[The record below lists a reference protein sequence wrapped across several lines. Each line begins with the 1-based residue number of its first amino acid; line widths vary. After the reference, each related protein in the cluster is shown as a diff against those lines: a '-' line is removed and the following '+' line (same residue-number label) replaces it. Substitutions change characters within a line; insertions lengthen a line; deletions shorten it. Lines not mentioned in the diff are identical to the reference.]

1 MTADLFGLFVVT
13 IAAVSL
19 TPGMCMT
26 LAFSL
31 GLSLGYRKTLWMMAG
46 EMTGVVVVVSTTVF
60 LLGWLLR
67 LDPVWFNGLA
77 MVGAVYLLWIARQL
91 WIADPELSS
100 QGVRGSLTPLPLA
113 ALGFTTA
120 IMNPKGWAFMI
131 ALLPGFMDAE
141 RALLPQLFLFLSV
154 MLTTE
159 FLSLSL
165 YAGGGRWL
173 RRALGE
179 GAPMGAL
186 NKIAAVLMV
195 GVSVLVFVSDAP
207 CLETCCECLAR

>member
-1 MTADLFGLFVVT
+1 LTADLFGLFVVT

-31 GLSLGYRKTLWMMAG
+31 GLSQGYRKTLWMMAG
-46 EMTGVVVVVSTTVF
+46 EMTGVIVVVSSTVY

-67 LDPVWFNGLA
+67 LDPMWFNALA
-77 MVGAVYLLWIARQL
+77 LAGAVYLLWIARQL
-91 WIADPELSS
+91 WLADPALAE
-100 QGVRGSLTPLPLA
+100 QRTANTLTPLSLA
-113 ALGFTTA
+113 VLGFTTA
-120 IMNPKGWAFMI
+120 IMNPKGWAFMV

-141 RALLPQLFLFLSV
+141 KALFPQLALFLSV

-159 FLSLSL
+159 FISLSL

-173 RRALGE
+173 RQFLGE
-179 GAPMGAL
+179 GARLGVL
-186 NKIAAVLMV
+186 NKLAASLMV
-195 GVSVLVFVSDAP
+195 GVSILVFI
-207 CLETCCECLAR
+207 

>member
-1 MTADLFGLFVVT
+1 LTADLFGLFVVT

-31 GLSLGYRKTLWMMAG
+31 GLSQGYRRTLWMMAG
-46 EMTGVVVVVSTTVF
+46 EMTGVIVVVSTTVY

-67 LDPVWFNGLA
+67 LDPMWFNALA
-77 MVGAVYLLWIARQL
+77 LLGAVYLLWIARQL
-91 WIADPELSS
+91 WLADPALAE
-100 QGVRGSLTPLPLA
+100 QRTAGTLTPLSLA
-113 ALGFTTA
+113 VLGFTTA
-120 IMNPKGWAFMI
+120 IMNPKGWAFMV

-141 RALLPQLFLFLSV
+141 KALFPQLVLLLSV

-159 FLSLSL
+159 FISLSL

-173 RRALGE
+173 RQFLGE
-179 GAPMGAL
+179 GARLGVL
-186 NKIAAVLMV
+186 NKVAASLMV
-195 GVSVLVFVSDAP
+195 GVSILVFI
-207 CLETCCECLAR
+207 

>member
-31 GLSLGYRKTLWMMAG
+31 GLSQGYRKTLWMMAG
-46 EMTGVVVVVSTTVF
+46 EMTGVIVVVSSTVY

-67 LDPVWFNGLA
+67 LDPMWFNALA
-77 MVGAVYLLWIARQL
+77 LAGAVYLLWIARQL
-91 WIADPELSS
+91 WLADPALAE
-100 QGVRGSLTPLPLA
+100 QRTANTLTPLSLA
-113 ALGFTTA
+113 VLGFTTA
-120 IMNPKGWAFMI
+120 IMNPKGWAFMV
-131 ALLPGFMDAE
+131 ALLPGFMDGE
-141 RALLPQLFLFLSV
+141 KALFPQLALFLSV

-159 FLSLSL
+159 FISLSL

-173 RRALGE
+173 RQFLGE
-179 GAPMGAL
+179 GARLGVL
-186 NKIAAVLMV
+186 NKVAASLMV
-195 GVSVLVFVSDAP
+195 GVSILVFI
-207 CLETCCECLAR
+207 

>member
-1 MTADLFGLFVVT
+1 LTADLFGLFVVT

-195 GVSVLVFVSDAP
+195 GVSVLVFV
-207 CLETCCECLAR
+207 

>member
-31 GLSLGYRKTLWMMAG
+31 GLSLGYRRTLWMMAG

-91 WIADPELSS
+91 WMADPELSS
-100 QGVRGSLTPLPLA
+100 QGVRGSLTPLSLA

-131 ALLPGFMDAE
+131 ALLPGFMNAD
-141 RALLPQLFLFLSV
+141 RALLPQLLLFLSV

-195 GVSVLVFVSDAP
+195 GVSVLVFV
-207 CLETCCECLAR
+207 

>member
-31 GLSLGYRKTLWMMAG
+31 GLSQGYRKTLWMMAG
-46 EMTGVVVVVSTTVF
+46 EMTGVIVVVSSTVY

-67 LDPVWFNGLA
+67 LDPMWFNALA
-77 MVGAVYLLWIARQL
+77 LTGAVYLLWIARQL
-91 WIADPELSS
+91 WLADPALAE
-100 QGVRGSLTPLPLA
+100 QRTADTLTPMSLA
-113 ALGFTTA
+113 VLGFTTA
-120 IMNPKGWAFMI
+120 IMNPKGWAFMV
-131 ALLPGFMDAE
+131 ALLPGFMDGE
-141 RALLPQLFLFLSV
+141 KALFPQLALFLSV

-159 FLSLSL
+159 FISLSL

-173 RRALGE
+173 RQFLGE
-179 GAPMGAL
+179 GARLGVL
-186 NKIAAVLMV
+186 NKVAASLMV
-195 GVSVLVFVSDAP
+195 GVSILVFI
-207 CLETCCECLAR
+207 

>member
-141 RALLPQLFLFLSV
+141 RALLPQLLVFLSV

-195 GVSVLVFVSDAP
+195 GVSVLVFV
-207 CLETCCECLAR
+207 

>member
-31 GLSLGYRKTLWMMAG
+31 GLSQGYRKTLWMMAG
-46 EMTGVVVVVSTTVF
+46 EMTGVIVVVSSTVY

-67 LDPVWFNGLA
+67 LDPMWFNALA
-77 MVGAVYLLWIARQL
+77 LAGAVYLLWIARQL
-91 WIADPELSS
+91 WLADPALAEE
-100 QGVRGSLTPLPLA
+100 RTANTLTPLSLA
-113 ALGFTTA
+113 VLGFTTA
-120 IMNPKGWAFMI
+120 IMNPKGWAFMV

-141 RALLPQLFLFLSV
+141 KALFPQLALFLSV

-159 FLSLSL
+159 FISLSL

-173 RRALGE
+173 RQFLGE
-179 GAPMGAL
+179 GARLGVL
-186 NKIAAVLMV
+186 NKVAASLMV
-195 GVSVLVFVSDAP
+195 GVSILVFI
-207 CLETCCECLAR
+207 

>member
-186 NKIAAVLMV
+186 SKIAAVLMV
-195 GVSVLVFVSDAP
+195 GVSVLVFV
-207 CLETCCECLAR
+207 

>member
-1 MTADLFGLFVVT
+1 
-13 IAAVSL
+13 
-19 TPGMCMT
+19 MT

-141 RALLPQLFLFLSV
+141 RALLPQLLVFLSV

-195 GVSVLVFVSDAP
+195 GVSVLVFV
-207 CLETCCECLAR
+207 

>member
-1 MTADLFGLFVVT
+1 LTADLFGLFVVT

-31 GLSLGYRKTLWMMAG
+31 GLSQGYRRTLWMMAG
-46 EMTGVVVVVSTTVF
+46 EMTGVIVVVSTTVY

-67 LDPVWFNGLA
+67 LDPIWFNALA
-77 MVGAVYLLWIARQL
+77 LLGAVYLLWIARQL
-91 WIADPELSS
+91 WLADPALAE
-100 QGVRGSLTPLPLA
+100 QRTAGTLTPLSLA
-113 ALGFTTA
+113 VLGFTTA
-120 IMNPKGWAFMI
+120 IMNPKGWAFMV

-141 RALLPQLFLFLSV
+141 KALFPQLVLFLSV

-159 FLSLSL
+159 FISLSL

-173 RRALGE
+173 RQFLGE
-179 GAPMGAL
+179 GARLGVL
-186 NKIAAVLMV
+186 NKVAASLMV
-195 GVSVLVFVSDAP
+195 GVSILVFI
-207 CLETCCECLAR
+207 

>member
-1 MTADLFGLFVVT
+1 LTADLFGLFVVT

-31 GLSLGYRKTLWMMAG
+31 GLSQGYRRTLWMMAG
-46 EMTGVVVVVSTTVF
+46 EMTGVIVVVSTTVY

-67 LDPVWFNGLA
+67 LDPMWFNALA
-77 MVGAVYLLWIARQL
+77 LLGAVYLLWIARQL
-91 WIADPELSS
+91 WLADTALAE
-100 QGVRGSLTPLPLA
+100 QRTAGTLTPLSLA
-113 ALGFTTA
+113 VLGFTTA
-120 IMNPKGWAFMI
+120 IMNPKGWAFMV

-141 RALLPQLFLFLSV
+141 KALLPQLVLFLSV

-159 FLSLSL
+159 FISLSL

-173 RRALGE
+173 RQFLGE
-179 GAPMGAL
+179 GARLGVL
-186 NKIAAVLMV
+186 NKVAASLMV
-195 GVSVLVFVSDAP
+195 GVSILVFI
-207 CLETCCECLAR
+207 

>member
-31 GLSLGYRKTLWMMAG
+31 GLSQGYRKTLWMMAG
-46 EMTGVVVVVSTTVF
+46 EMTGVIVVVSSTVY

-67 LDPVWFNGLA
+67 LDPMWFNALA
-77 MVGAVYLLWIARQL
+77 LTGAVYLLWIARQL
-91 WIADPELSS
+91 WLADPALAE
-100 QGVRGSLTPLPLA
+100 QRTANTLTPLSLA
-113 ALGFTTA
+113 VLGFTTA
-120 IMNPKGWAFMI
+120 IMNPKGWAFMV

-141 RALLPQLFLFLSV
+141 KALFPQLALFLSV

-159 FLSLSL
+159 FISLSL

-173 RRALGE
+173 RQFLGE
-179 GAPMGAL
+179 GARLGVL
-186 NKIAAVLMV
+186 NKVAASLMV
-195 GVSVLVFVSDAP
+195 GVSILVFI
-207 CLETCCECLAR
+207 

>member
-1 MTADLFGLFVVT
+1 LTADLFGLFVVT

-31 GLSLGYRKTLWMMAG
+31 GLSQGYRKTLWMMAG
-46 EMTGVVVVVSTTVF
+46 EMTGVIVVVSSTVY

-67 LDPVWFNGLA
+67 LDPMWFNALA
-77 MVGAVYLLWIARQL
+77 LAGAVYLLWIARQL
-91 WIADPELSS
+91 WLADPALAE
-100 QGVRGSLTPLPLA
+100 QRTADALTPVSLA
-113 ALGFTTA
+113 VLGFTTA
-120 IMNPKGWAFMI
+120 IMNPKGWAFMV

-141 RALLPQLFLFLSV
+141 KALFPQLALFLSV

-159 FLSLSL
+159 FISLSL

-173 RRALGE
+173 RQFLGE
-179 GAPMGAL
+179 GARLGVL
-186 NKIAAVLMV
+186 NKVAASLMV
-195 GVSVLVFVSDAP
+195 GVSILVFI
-207 CLETCCECLAR
+207 

>member
-1 MTADLFGLFVVT
+1 LTADLFGLFVVT

-31 GLSLGYRKTLWMMAG
+31 GLSQGYRRTLWMMAG
-46 EMTGVVVVVSTTVF
+46 EMTGVIVVVSTTVY

-67 LDPVWFNGLA
+67 LDPMWFNALA
-77 MVGAVYLLWIARQL
+77 LLGAVYLLWIARQL
-91 WIADPELSS
+91 WLADPALAE
-100 QGVRGSLTPLPLA
+100 QRTAGTLTPLSLA
-113 ALGFTTA
+113 VLGFTTA
-120 IMNPKGWAFMI
+120 IMNPKGWAFMV

-141 RALLPQLFLFLSV
+141 KALFPQLILFLSV

-159 FLSLSL
+159 FISLSL

-173 RRALGE
+173 RQFLGE
-179 GAPMGAL
+179 GARLGVL
-186 NKIAAVLMV
+186 NKVAASLMV
-195 GVSVLVFVSDAP
+195 GVSILVFI
-207 CLETCCECLAR
+207 

>member
-1 MTADLFGLFVVT
+1 LTADLFGLFVVT

-31 GLSLGYRKTLWMMAG
+31 GLSQGYRKTLWMMVG
-46 EMTGVVVVVSTTVF
+46 EMTGVIVVVSSTVY

-67 LDPVWFNGLA
+67 LDPMWFNALA
-77 MVGAVYLLWIARQL
+77 LIGAVYLLWIARQL
-91 WIADPELSS
+91 WLADPALAE
-100 QGVRGSLTPLPLA
+100 QRTADALTPVSLA
-113 ALGFTTA
+113 VLGFTTA
-120 IMNPKGWAFMI
+120 IMNPKGWAFMV

-141 RALLPQLFLFLSV
+141 KALFPQLALFLSV

-159 FLSLSL
+159 FISLSL

-173 RRALGE
+173 RQFLGE
-179 GAPMGAL
+179 GARLGVL
-186 NKIAAVLMV
+186 NKVAASLMV
-195 GVSVLVFVSDAP
+195 GVSILVFI
-207 CLETCCECLAR
+207 

>member
-31 GLSLGYRKTLWMMAG
+31 GLSQGYRRTLWMMAG
-46 EMTGVVVVVSTTVF
+46 EMTGVIVVVSTTVY

-67 LDPVWFNGLA
+67 LDPMWFNALA
-77 MVGAVYLLWIARQL
+77 LLGAVYLLWIARQL
-91 WIADPELSS
+91 WLADTALAE
-100 QGVRGSLTPLPLA
+100 QRTAGTLTPLSLA
-113 ALGFTTA
+113 VLGFTTA
-120 IMNPKGWAFMI
+120 IMNPKGWAFMV

-141 RALLPQLFLFLSV
+141 KALLPQLVLFLSV

-159 FLSLSL
+159 FISLSL

-173 RRALGE
+173 RQFLGE
-179 GAPMGAL
+179 GARLGVL
-186 NKIAAVLMV
+186 NKVAASLMV
-195 GVSVLVFVSDAP
+195 GVSILVFI
-207 CLETCCECLAR
+207 

>member
-195 GVSVLVFVSDAP
+195 GVSVLVFV
-207 CLETCCECLAR
+207 

>member
-31 GLSLGYRKTLWMMAG
+31 GLSQGYRKTLWMMAG
-46 EMTGVVVVVSTTVF
+46 EMTGVIVVVSSTVY

-67 LDPVWFNGLA
+67 LDPMWFNALA
-77 MVGAVYLLWIARQL
+77 LIGAVYLLWIARQL
-91 WIADPELSS
+91 WLADPALAE
-100 QGVRGSLTPLPLA
+100 QRTADALTPVSLA
-113 ALGFTTA
+113 VLGFTTA
-120 IMNPKGWAFMI
+120 IMNPKGWAFMV

-141 RALLPQLFLFLSV
+141 KALFPQLALFLSV

-159 FLSLSL
+159 FISLSL

-173 RRALGE
+173 RQFLGE
-179 GAPMGAL
+179 GARLGVL
-186 NKIAAVLMV
+186 NKVAASLMV
-195 GVSVLVFVSDAP
+195 GVSILVFI
-207 CLETCCECLAR
+207 

>member
-31 GLSLGYRKTLWMMAG
+31 GLSQGYRKTLWMMAG
-46 EMTGVVVVVSTTVF
+46 EMTGVIVVVSSTVY

-67 LDPVWFNGLA
+67 LDPMWFNALA
-77 MVGAVYLLWIARQL
+77 LAGAVYLLWIARQVWL
-91 WIADPELSS
+91 ADPALAK
-100 QGVRGSLTPLPLA
+100 QRTANTLTPMSLA
-113 ALGFTTA
+113 VLGFTTA
-120 IMNPKGWAFMI
+120 IMNPKGWAFMV
-131 ALLPGFMDAE
+131 ALLPGFMDGE
-141 RALLPQLFLFLSV
+141 KALFPQLALFLSV

-159 FLSLSL
+159 FISLSL

-173 RRALGE
+173 RQFLGE
-179 GAPMGAL
+179 GARLGVL
-186 NKIAAVLMV
+186 NKVAASLMV
-195 GVSVLVFVSDAP
+195 GVSILVFI
-207 CLETCCECLAR
+207 

>member
-1 MTADLFGLFVVT
+1 
-13 IAAVSL
+13 
-19 TPGMCMT
+19 MT

-60 LLGWLLR
+60 LLAWLLR
-67 LDPVWFNGLA
+67 LDPIWFNGLA
-77 MVGAVYLLWIARQL
+77 MAGAVYLLWIARQL

-100 QGVRGSLTPLPLA
+100 KGVRGSLRPMSLA

-131 ALLPGFMDAE
+131 ALLPQ
-141 RALLPQLFLFLSV
+141 LLLFLCV

-173 RRALGE
+173 RRALGD
-179 GAPMGAL
+179 GAPMGVL

-195 GVSVLVFVSDAP
+195 GVSVLVFV
-207 CLETCCECLAR
+207 

>member
-31 GLSLGYRKTLWMMAG
+31 GLSQGYRKTLWMMAG
-46 EMTGVVVVVSTTVF
+46 EMTGVIVVVSSTVY

-67 LDPVWFNGLA
+67 LDPMWFNALA
-77 MVGAVYLLWIARQL
+77 LAGAVYLLWIARQL
-91 WIADPELSS
+91 WLADPALAE
-100 QGVRGSLTPLPLA
+100 QRTADTLTPMSLA
-113 ALGFTTA
+113 VLGFTTA
-120 IMNPKGWAFMI
+120 IMNPKGWAFMV

-141 RALLPQLFLFLSV
+141 KALFPQLALFLSV

-159 FLSLSL
+159 FISLSL

-173 RRALGE
+173 RQFLGE
-179 GAPMGAL
+179 GARLGVL
-186 NKIAAVLMV
+186 NKVAASLMV
-195 GVSVLVFVSDAP
+195 GVSILVFI
-207 CLETCCECLAR
+207 

>member
-1 MTADLFGLFVVT
+1 MTADLFGLFVLT

-46 EMTGVVVVVSTTVF
+46 EMTGVVVVVSATVF

-67 LDPVWFNGLA
+67 LDPFWFNGLA

-100 QGVRGSLTPLPLA
+100 QGVRGSLTPLSLA

-131 ALLPGFMDAE
+131 ALLPGFMDSE
-141 RALLPQLFLFLSV
+141 RALFPQLLLFLSV

-159 FLSLSL
+159 FISLSL

-173 RRALGE
+173 RRVLGE
-179 GAPMGAL
+179 GSPMGVL

-195 GVSVLVFVSDAP
+195 GVSVLVFV
-207 CLETCCECLAR
+207 

>member
-1 MTADLFGLFVVT
+1 LTADLFGLFVVT

-31 GLSLGYRKTLWMMAG
+31 GLSQGYRRTLWMMAG
-46 EMTGVVVVVSTTVF
+46 EMTGVIVVVSTTVY

-67 LDPVWFNGLA
+67 LDPMWFNALA
-77 MVGAVYLLWIARQL
+77 LLGAVYLLWIARQL
-91 WIADPELSS
+91 WLADPALAE
-100 QGVRGSLTPLPLA
+100 QRTAGTLTPLSLA
-113 ALGFTTA
+113 VLGFTTA
-120 IMNPKGWAFMI
+120 IMNPKGWAFMV

-141 RALLPQLFLFLSV
+141 KALFPQLVLFLSV

-159 FLSLSL
+159 FISLSL

-173 RRALGE
+173 RQFLGE
-179 GAPMGAL
+179 GARLDVL
-186 NKIAAVLMV
+186 NKVAASLMV
-195 GVSVLVFVSDAP
+195 GVSILVFI
-207 CLETCCECLAR
+207 

>member
-1 MTADLFGLFVVT
+1 LTADLFGLFVVT

-31 GLSLGYRKTLWMMAG
+31 GLSQGYRKTLWMMAG
-46 EMTGVVVVVSTTVF
+46 EMTGVIVVVSSTVY

-67 LDPVWFNGLA
+67 LDPMWFNALA
-77 MVGAVYLLWIARQL
+77 LAGAVYLLWIARQL
-91 WIADPELSS
+91 WLADPALAE
-100 QGVRGSLTPLPLA
+100 QRTANTLTPMSLA
-113 ALGFTTA
+113 VLGFTTA
-120 IMNPKGWAFMI
+120 IMNPKGWAFMV

-141 RALLPQLFLFLSV
+141 KALFPQLALFLSV

-159 FLSLSL
+159 FISLSL

-173 RRALGE
+173 RQFLGE
-179 GAPMGAL
+179 GARLGVL
-186 NKIAAVLMV
+186 NKVAASLMV
-195 GVSVLVFVSDAP
+195 GVSILVFI
-207 CLETCCECLAR
+207 

>member
-31 GLSLGYRKTLWMMAG
+31 GLSQGYRRTLWMMAG
-46 EMTGVVVVVSTTVF
+46 EMTGVIVVVSTTVY

-67 LDPVWFNGLA
+67 LDPMWFNALA
-77 MVGAVYLLWIARQL
+77 LLGAVYLLWIARQL
-91 WIADPELSS
+91 WLADTALAE
-100 QGVRGSLTPLPLA
+100 QRTAGTLTPLSLA
-113 ALGFTTA
+113 VLGFTTA
-120 IMNPKGWAFMI
+120 IMNPKGWAFMV

-141 RALLPQLFLFLSV
+141 KALLPQLVLFLSV

-159 FLSLSL
+159 FISLSL

-173 RRALGE
+173 RQFLGE
-179 GAPMGAL
+179 GARLGVL
-186 NKIAAVLMV
+186 NKVAASLMV
-195 GVSVLVFVSDAP
+195 GVSILVLI
-207 CLETCCECLAR
+207 

>member
-1 MTADLFGLFVVT
+1 LTADLFGLFVVT

-141 RALLPQLFLFLSV
+141 RALLPQLLVFLSV

-195 GVSVLVFVSDAP
+195 GVSVLVFV
-207 CLETCCECLAR
+207 

>member
-141 RALLPQLFLFLSV
+141 RALLPQLLLFLSV

-159 FLSLSL
+159 FISLSL

-195 GVSVLVFVSDAP
+195 GVSVLVFV
-207 CLETCCECLAR
+207 

>member
-31 GLSLGYRKTLWMMAG
+31 GLSQGYRRTLWMMAG
-46 EMTGVVVVVSTTVF
+46 EMTGVIVVVSTTVY

-67 LDPVWFNGLA
+67 LDPMWFNALA
-77 MVGAVYLLWIARQL
+77 LLGAVYLLWIARQL
-91 WIADPELSS
+91 WLADPALAE
-100 QGVRGSLTPLPLA
+100 QRTAGTLTPLSLA
-113 ALGFTTA
+113 VLGFTTA
-120 IMNPKGWAFMI
+120 IMNPKGWAFMV

-141 RALLPQLFLFLSV
+141 KALLPQLVLFLSV

-159 FLSLSL
+159 FISLSL

-173 RRALGE
+173 RQFLGE
-179 GAPMGAL
+179 GARLGVL
-186 NKIAAVLMV
+186 NKVAASLMV
-195 GVSVLVFVSDAP
+195 GVSILVFI
-207 CLETCCECLAR
+207 

>member
-31 GLSLGYRKTLWMMAG
+31 GLSQGYRKTLWMMAG
-46 EMTGVVVVVSTTVF
+46 EMTGVIVVVSSTVY

-67 LDPVWFNGLA
+67 LDPMWFNALA
-77 MVGAVYLLWIARQL
+77 LTGAVYLLWIARQL
-91 WIADPELSS
+91 WLADPALAE
-100 QGVRGSLTPLPLA
+100 QRTADTLTPLSLA
-113 ALGFTTA
+113 VLGFTTA
-120 IMNPKGWAFMI
+120 IMNPKGWAFMV
-131 ALLPGFMDAE
+131 ALLPGFMDGE
-141 RALLPQLFLFLSV
+141 KALFPQLALFLSV

-159 FLSLSL
+159 FISLSL

-173 RRALGE
+173 RQFLGE
-179 GAPMGAL
+179 GARLGVL
-186 NKIAAVLMV
+186 NKVAASLMV
-195 GVSVLVFVSDAP
+195 GVSILVFI
-207 CLETCCECLAR
+207 

>member
-1 MTADLFGLFVVT
+1 LPADLFGLFVVT

-31 GLSLGYRKTLWMMAG
+31 GLSQGYRKTLWMMAG
-46 EMTGVVVVVSTTVF
+46 EMTGVIVVVSSTVY

-67 LDPVWFNGLA
+67 LDPMWFNALA
-77 MVGAVYLLWIARQL
+77 LAGAVYLLWIARQL
-91 WIADPELSS
+91 WLADPALAE
-100 QGVRGSLTPLPLA
+100 QRTANTLTPLSLA
-113 ALGFTTA
+113 VLGFTTA
-120 IMNPKGWAFMI
+120 IMNPKGWAFMV

-141 RALLPQLFLFLSV
+141 KALFPQLALFLSV

-159 FLSLSL
+159 FISLSL

-173 RRALGE
+173 RQFLGE
-179 GAPMGAL
+179 GARLGVL
-186 NKIAAVLMV
+186 NKVAASLMV
-195 GVSVLVFVSDAP
+195 GVSILVFI
-207 CLETCCECLAR
+207 